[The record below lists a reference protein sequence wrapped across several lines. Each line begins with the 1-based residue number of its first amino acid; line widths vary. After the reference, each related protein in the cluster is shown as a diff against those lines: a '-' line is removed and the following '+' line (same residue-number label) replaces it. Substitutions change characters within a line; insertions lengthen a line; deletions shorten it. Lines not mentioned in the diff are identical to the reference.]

1 MDTKLIEEKNNKYLN
16 HNKMR
21 RMCYR
26 IPTVVIFL
34 VAIICKEIGGW
45 IVGIVWTLISEFFF
59 AVLTKNEKAIDKL
72 VRKKE
77 YILKED
83 VITNIYSEYSNP
95 HPRIDDDEHYDR
107 GTLYNYIAFENI
119 DVKYSGN
126 DANMYEVGEKVI
138 LQVVTYRG
146 KNNIINIFKKTEDTE

>member
-1 MDTKLIEEKNNKYLN
+1 MDTKLIEEKNTKYLN

-59 AVLTKNEKAIDKL
+59 AVLTKEEKAIDKL

-77 YILKED
+77 YFLKED
-83 VITNIYSEYSNP
+83 VIKNIYSEYTNP
-95 HPRIDDDEHYDR
+95 NPSIDDEHYDT
-107 GTLYNYIAFENI
+107 GVLIDYIAFENI

-126 DANMYEVGEKVI
+126 DANMYEIGEKVI

-146 KNNIINIFKKTEDTE
+146 KNNIINIFKKTEETE